1 MTEFIVSDI
10 PLVQC
15 PSHIK
20 IEKNTTTIYQAIM
33 KAWDDSYIEMHSRKF
48 AKQFKAKQP
57 GMEKEYGRKI
67 TNADDYSFETYR
79 EHFKTTYGKDT
90 GIRLFAPRKYGYDY
104 RTGEQLYELT
114 FYEPDATQEEY
125 KWDSEYNR
133 AELPGA
139 FYLAR
144 EYEQLLYPYFAKSI
158 TEQQKIK
165 LRGGLHRTLKERYG
179 VRHKLHSDHVKRGAN

>member
-1 MTEFIVSDI
+1 MVQDM
-10 PLVQC
+10 PLVRC
-15 PSHIK
+15 ENLIK
-20 IEKNTTTIYQAIM
+20 VEKNTTTFYRAIM
-33 KAWDDSYIEMHSRKF
+33 KAWDDDCIEKHSREF
-48 AKQFKAKQP
+48 ARQFKAKQL

-165 LRGGLHRTLKERYG
+165 LRGGLHRALKERYG